1 MLHVNEKYFNSES
14 FVKRQF
20 SIKIIAWSDVRQLRK
35 NPRIFYFPES
45 LQYENLKIITYVKE
59 YFYMFFSTLKDII
72 QAQSETNPLI
82 S

>member
-59 YFYMFFSTLKDII
+59 YFFIFLKDII
-72 QAQSETNPLI
+72 QAQSETNPWI